1 MKRMI
6 LYIFLG
12 CVLLVAVVILVCSL
26 LVIGASSGK
35 TYDDVNKIPSNRYG
49 LLLGTSPIT
58 RFGAHNLYFDTR
70 IKATADLYKAGKINK
85 VIASGGNYVGK
96 EKYGC
101 DEPAAMRDSLV
112 SLGVPADSI
121 ILDYDGQRTLKSFDN
136 AKNVYGLDNLTII
149 SQKYH
154 NSRSLY
160 LAKHFG
166 IDAVAYNADEP
177 NLKTHIIKNHAREY
191 LARVKMFIDLIRY
204 GR

>member
-1 MKRMI
+1 MI
-6 LYIFLG
+6 IYIFLG
-12 CVLLVAVVILVCSL
+12 CVLLVAVVILVCNL

-35 TYDDVNKIPSNRYG
+35 TYDDVNKIPANRYG

-58 RFGAHNLYFDTR
+58 RFGAHNLYFDAR

-112 SLGVPADSI
+112 NLGVPADSI

-136 AKNVYGLDNLTII
+136 AKKVYGLDKLTII

-177 NLKTHIIKNHAREY
+177 NLKTHKIKNHVREY
-191 LARVKMFIDLIRY
+191 LARVKMFIDIMRY
-204 GR
+204 GGG